1 MGSYAVDSPGG
12 KYASTTGSGREFS
25 YPAHYATHHHQ
36 QQQQQGAAAAA
47 AAGAGQK
54 QAEHYPSQGYPTVQ
68 QRIQAGETLSSTPQ
82 AYYTVQQRIQA
93 GETLSSTGLLYS
105 TAADTS
111 R

>member
-1 MGSYAVDSPGG
+1 MGSYAVDSSGG

-47 AAGAGQK
+47 AGAGQK
-54 QAEHYPSQGYPTVQ
+54 QPEHYPSQGYPTVQ
-68 QRIQAGETLSSTPQ
+68 QRIQAGEM
-82 AYYTVQQRIQA
+82 
-93 GETLSSTGLLYS
+93 LSSTGLSYS
-105 TAADTS
+105 TAAHTS